1 MSAIFNIDDQIQA
14 EERLDAFV
22 NSLNSMRDGSSNPA
36 KVDNKIKQVRNELK
50 FIRDEFPESEYCDI
64 RNVMFGMYVIEHFN
78 LQDLL

>member
-1 MSAIFNIDDQIQA
+1 MSAIFNNDDQTQA
-14 EERLDAFV
+14 EERLDTFV

-64 RNVMFGMYVIEHFN
+64 RNVMFGMDIVEHFN

>member
-1 MSAIFNIDDQIQA
+1 MSVIFNNDDQTQA
-14 EERLDAFV
+14 EERLDTFV

-64 RNVMFGMYVIEHFN
+64 RNVMFGMDIVEHFN

>member
-1 MSAIFNIDDQIQA
+1 MSAIFNNDDQIQA
-14 EERLDAFV
+14 EERLDTFV

-64 RNVMFGMYVIEHFN
+64 RNVMFGMDIVEHFN

>member
-1 MSAIFNIDDQIQA
+1 MSAIFNNDDQIQA
-14 EERLDAFV
+14 EERLDTFI

-64 RNVMFGMYVIEHFN
+64 RNVMFGMDIVEHFN